1 MDQYRYILG
10 ISRWWQRNLCFGHS
24 FWKNRLFLKG
34 YRRKLTYHGLLQ
46 GDCLYYLRM
55 CSIRKS
61 IANKKTI
68 LSRLVKRTSSTMKP
82 LPVSTKY
89 CPARI
94 LLLVIIAGFCRPI
107 ALDAQEIPWKP
118 GRLVSFWDRRVN
130 VLEFRQPV
138 KFMPFELKGGLVPY
152 GGPGMFA
159 GLPASFL
166 QVDQT
171 VFVLDSTESEVA
183 SIETFSSRLALVYDL
198 GLVKINLRN
207 RFFPISLV
215 DVMVGVALRTNQM
228 PLANPLPANWP
239 QAPEKYKVAPV
250 FHHGLVTLSIN
261 YQRSERRYLYFQASR
276 GVATGSVYR
285 AGLTGNY
292 LKGSGTSADYALGI
306 KFIGR
311 GDGEPR
317 SAFGLELRYS
327 LLDVPE
333 LDDPDRLS
341 PIEGLQQ
348 RSFGLVFTYGP
359 VFGGRATS
367 ADRAKHALYSGDY
380 MAAEDGLREFVRDF
394 PEHVRRRRAEKLLA
408 LAGKLV
414 PYQQVRLARALTDE
428 GQLEEAMEWYDQAA
442 LRGDTALVGAI
453 DSGRAEI
460 GYIFLQRADNLLQ
473 KGQLEQTSKLLQI
486 ALDLVPESEDLIVRY
501 AAEVLIRQA
510 HALRARGDYTA
521 SLQYYERAISA
532 DLSRKVE
539 IDGYK
544 VRIAEDLLQQANY
557 AANRS
562 ALALALQSLKLGREL
577 DPGRKSEMDSL
588 LVQLNQRLAG
598 ITQAEIQEAMEE
610 QMQAAREERG
620 RMPPTRPRLGMLV
633 AKVEDILGTPD
644 HSTQSTD
651 RLGVNHQLWEYTGGN
666 FPGQYY
672 FENYQLK
679 RVELSPE

>member
-1 MDQYRYILG
+1 MKRIP
-10 ISRWWQRNLCFGHS
+10 SNL
-24 FWKNRLFLKG
+24 NRLRALAKRGTILF
-34 YRRKLTYHGLLQ
+34 LQ
-46 GDCLYYLRM
+46 GIVM
-55 CSIRKS
+55 ATMIWPV
-61 IANKKTI
+61 A
-68 LSRLVKRTSSTMKP
+68 LV
-82 LPVSTKY
+82 
-89 CPARI
+89 
-94 LLLVIIAGFCRPI
+94 
-107 ALDAQEIPWKP
+107 AQEIPWKP
-118 GRLVSFWDRRVN
+118 GRLISFWDRRVN
-130 VLEFRQPV
+130 VLEFRTPV
-138 KFMPFELKGGLVPY
+138 RFLPFELKGGLLPY

-159 GLPASFL
+159 GLPASFM
-166 QVDQT
+166 QEDQT

-198 GLVKINLRN
+198 NLAKLNLRN

-228 PLANPLPANWP
+228 PLATPLPANWP
-239 QAPEKYKVAPV
+239 QARENYKVAPV
-250 FHHGLVTLSIN
+250 FHHGLVTLNIN
-261 YQRSERRYLYFQASR
+261 YQRSERRYIYFQTSR

-306 KFIGR
+306 KFLGR
-311 GDGEPR
+311 GDREPR
-317 SAFGLELRYS
+317 NAFGLELRYS

-333 LDDPDRLS
+333 LNDPDRLS

-380 MAAEDGLREFVRDF
+380 MAAEDGLREFIRDH
-394 PEHVRRRRAEKLLA
+394 PDHVRRRRAEKLLA
-408 LAGKLV
+408 LAGELV
-414 PYQQVRLARALTDE
+414 PYQQVQLARALTDE

-442 LRGDTALVGAI
+442 LRADSALVGAI

-460 GYIFLQRADNLLQ
+460 GYLFLQRADLLLQ
-473 KGQLEQTSKLLQI
+473 EGQLEQTSKLLQI

-510 HALRARGDYTA
+510 HALRTRGDYVTA
-521 SLQYYERAISA
+521 LRYYDRAISA
-532 DLSRKVE
+532 DPARQVE
-539 IDGYK
+539 IEGYK
-544 VRIAEDLLQQANY
+544 VRIAEDLLQQAHY

-562 ALALALQSLKLGREL
+562 ALALALQSLQLGREL
-577 DPGRKSEMDSL
+577 DPGRKTEMDSL
-588 LVQLNQRLAG
+588 IVRLEQRLAG
-598 ITQAEIQEAMEE
+598 ITQVEIQQAMEE
-610 QMQAAREERG
+610 QMRSAREERG

-633 AKVEDILGTPD
+633 AKIEDILGPPD
-644 HSTQSTD
+644 HRTQSTD
-651 RLGVNHQLWEYTGGN
+651 RLGVNHQLWEYTSGN